1 MQEKGNGKLFAVLGV
16 GFLLLI
22 IACYIGWQVSHGDA
36 TGTDPASGKGGSEVI
51 SNAPNKRVFGTNR
64 PGVAAE
70 IPPGLRPTRL
80 PEWREKMDDILT
92 AEGVSEEKKA
102 EQLAAMIPGQPPD
115 VQNEAAREMAL
126 ILSDTNYMP
135 AAKLLLSPGTPTNV
149 FNQLFQEFVIR
160 GNGLKLPLFLDLAQ
174 TKDHFYRE
182 NAKEV
187 LKAYLKQD
195 YGDRWDLWQAGVN
208 NYLDMTQNGIR
219 ASTFA
224 PKPQP

>member
-22 IACYIGWQVSHGDA
+22 IACYIGWKVSHGDA
-36 TGTDPASGKGGSEVI
+36 TGSDSASGKGGSEAI

-102 EQLAAMIPGQPPD
+102 EQLAAMIPGQSPE
-115 VQNEAAREMAL
+115 VQNEAAREMSL
-126 ILSDTNYMP
+126 ILSDTNYTP

-182 NAKEV
+182 DARQV
-187 LKAYLKQD
+187 LKTYLKQD

-219 ASTFA
+219 ASSFA
-224 PKPQP
+224 PNSPP

>member
-1 MQEKGNGKLFAVLGV
+1 MQEKGNGKLFAVLGA

-36 TGTDPASGKGGSEVI
+36 TGSGPASGNGVSGII
-51 SNAPNKRVFGTNR
+51 SNASAKRAFGTNQ

-102 EQLAAMIPGQPPD
+102 EQLAAMIPGQPPE
-115 VQNEAAREMAL
+115 VQNEAAREMSL
-126 ILSDTNYMP
+126 ILSDTNYAP
-135 AAKLLLSPGTPTNV
+135 AAKLLLNPGTPTNV
-149 FNQLFQEFVIR
+149 FNQLFTEFVIR

-182 NAKEV
+182 DARQV
-187 LKAYLKQD
+187 LKTYLKQD

-219 ASTFA
+219 ASSFA
-224 PKPQP
+224 PKPPP

>member
-16 GFLLLI
+16 GFLRLI
-22 IACYIGWQVSHGDA
+22 IACYIGWKVSHDDA
-36 TGTDPASGKGGSEVI
+36 TGSDSASGNGTSGII
-51 SNAPNKRVFGTNR
+51 SNASAKRVFGTNQ

-102 EQLAAMIPGQPPD
+102 EQLAAMIPGQSPE
-115 VQNEAAREMAL
+115 VQNEAAREMSL
-126 ILSDTNYMP
+126 ILGDTNYAP
-135 AAKLLLSPGTPTNV
+135 AAKLLLNPATPTNV
-149 FNQLFQEFVIR
+149 FNQLFTEFVIR
-160 GNGLKLPLFLDLAQ
+160 GNGLKLPLILDLAQ

-182 NAKEV
+182 DARQV
-187 LKAYLKQD
+187 LKTYLKQD

-219 ASTFA
+219 ASSFA
-224 PKPQP
+224 PNSPP